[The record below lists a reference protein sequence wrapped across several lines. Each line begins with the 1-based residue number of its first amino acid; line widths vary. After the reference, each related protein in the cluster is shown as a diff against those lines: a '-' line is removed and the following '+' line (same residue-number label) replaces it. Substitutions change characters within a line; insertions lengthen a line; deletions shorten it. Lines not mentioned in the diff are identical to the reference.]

1 MKIDIRGG
9 KIKNPRAKLNGSRG
23 GGGGE
28 IVLSTSA
35 RHS

>member
-23 GGGGE
+23 GGGGNSF
-28 IVLSTSA
+28 VHFGTA
-35 RHS
+35 